1 MDILKEQALRE
12 VSRRPASVANA
23 IPVGVSLDRERVGS
37 LASGSVPPVL
47 WEANRKD
54 TRHLLYVGSRE
65 GMTTFGRTLAWHVLA
80 NPDFWDIQVL
90 APGRGLESYF
100 ERSFREVGGAASTS
114 RNAGWPKRLLVV
126 VSYPETQ
133 EAVSLLTEF
142 ARRDFG
148 RGVHVAVLA
157 EKPGAIPNTLMRA
170 LGFRIALAGTTR
182 AESRDVVGDASAATL
197 PAEAGSMAAVIFDK
211 ERGRRDVVLDA
222 TTKEDL
228 EELLAGQSRVP
239 STEDGER

>member
-1 MDILKEQALRE
+1 
-12 VSRRPASVANA
+12 
-23 IPVGVSLDRERVGS
+23 
-37 LASGSVPPVL
+37 
-47 WEANRKD
+47 
-54 TRHLLYVGSRE
+54 
-65 GMTTFGRTLAWHVLA
+65 MTTFGRTLAWHVLA
-80 NPDFWDIQVL
+80 NRDFWDIEVL
-90 APGRGLESYF
+90 VSGRAQESYL
-100 ERSFREVGGAASTS
+100 ERSLHEVGGGASTS
-114 RNAGWPKRLLVV
+114 RNAGWPKRLLLV

-133 EAVSLLTEF
+133 EVISLLTEF

-197 PAEAGSMAAVIFDK
+197 PAEAGSMAAVIYDK
-211 ERGRRDVVLDA
+211 ERGRRDVVLEA

-228 EELLAGQSRVP
+228 EGLLARQSQGA
-239 STEDGER
+239 STEDGGR